1 MKNIISGI
9 YCAFWKEVDN
19 KFYIGQSIDI
29 DKRFKQYQS
38 LCNSKSQTK
47 LYRSLNKYGVENHIF
62 EVIEECDLELL
73 NERERFYQDLYDVLN
88 NGLNCKLTNTADKS
102 GKLSE
107 ETKINIS
114 KGNIGKKRTEEQKQ
128 NISNS
133 LKGRKIPEEVCLKMK
148 HNALNMS
155 EETKLKMSNS
165 RKGGKNPLSK
175 KVICTN
181 TLKIWDSITECSN
194 DLGIRMKLLSRYLN
208 NNHPNKTTIIYLTEY
223 EK

>member
-1 MKNIISGI
+1 MVGI
-9 YCAFWKEVDN
+9 YKITSPSG
-19 KFYIGQSIDI
+19 KIYIGQSVNIE
-29 DKRFKQYQS
+29 KRFLSY
-38 LCNSKSQTK
+38 SKLLRCKTQIK
-47 LYRSLNKYGVENHIF
+47 LFRSFLKYEVINHKF
-62 EVIEECDLELL
+62 EIIEECAIELL
-73 NERERFYQDLYDVLN
+73 NERERYYQDLYDVLN

-107 ETKINIS
+107 EVKINIS

-181 TLKIWDSITECSN
+181 TLKVWDSITECSN

>member
-1 MKNIISGI
+1 MVGI
-9 YCAFWKEVDN
+9 YKITSPSG
-19 KFYIGQSIDI
+19 KIYIGQSVNIE
-29 DKRFKQYQS
+29 KRFLSY
-38 LCNSKSQTK
+38 SKLLRCKTQIK
-47 LYRSLNKYGVENHIF
+47 LFRSFLKYEVINHKF
-62 EVIEECDLELL
+62 EIIEECDIELL
-73 NERERFYQDLYDVLN
+73 NERERYYQDLYDVLN

-107 ETKINIS
+107 EVKINIS

>member
-1 MKNIISGI
+1 MIGI
-9 YCAFWKEVDN
+9 YKITSPSGRI
-19 KFYIGQSIDI
+19 YIGQSIDI
-29 DKRFKQYQS
+29 ERRFKEYKTLKNCKFQ
-38 LCNSKSQTK
+38 KK
-47 LYRSLNKYGVENHIF
+47 IFRSFLKYGVINHIF
-62 EVIEECDLELL
+62 ETIEECELELL
-73 NERERFYQDLYDVLN
+73 NERERYYQDLYDVLN

-107 ETKINIS
+107 EVKINIS

-133 LKGRKIPEEVCLKMK
+133 LKGRKIPEEVRLKMK

>member
-1 MKNIISGI
+1 MVGI
-9 YCAFWKEVDN
+9 YKITSPSG
-19 KFYIGQSIDI
+19 KIYIGQSVNIE
-29 DKRFKQYQS
+29 KRFLSY
-38 LCNSKSQTK
+38 SKLLRCKTQIK
-47 LYRSLNKYGVENHIF
+47 LFRSFLKYEVINHKF
-62 EVIEECDLELL
+62 EIIEECDIELL
-73 NERERFYQDLYDVLN
+73 NERERYYQDLYDVLN

-107 ETKINIS
+107 EVKINIS
-114 KGNIGKKRTEEQKQ
+114 KGNIGKKRTEEHKQ

-133 LKGRKIPEEVCLKMK
+133 LKGRKIPEEVCLKKK

>member
-1 MKNIISGI
+1 
-9 YCAFWKEVDN
+9 
-19 KFYIGQSIDI
+19 
-29 DKRFKQYQS
+29 
-38 LCNSKSQTK
+38 
-47 LYRSLNKYGVENHIF
+47 
-62 EVIEECDLELL
+62 
-73 NERERFYQDLYDVLN
+73 
-88 NGLNCKLTNTADKS
+88 
-102 GKLSE
+102 
-107 ETKINIS
+107 
-114 KGNIGKKRTEEQKQ
+114 
-128 NISNS
+128 
-133 LKGRKIPEEVCLKMK
+133 MK

>member
-1 MKNIISGI
+1 MVGI
-9 YCAFWKEVDN
+9 YKITSPSS
-19 KFYIGQSIDI
+19 KIYIGQSINI
-29 DKRFKQYQS
+29 EKRFLSY
-38 LCNSKSQTK
+38 SKLLRCKTQIK
-47 LYRSLNKYGVENHIF
+47 LFRSFLKYGVSNHKF
-62 EVIEECDLELL
+62 EIIEECEIDKL
-73 NERERFYQDLYDVLN
+73 NERERYYQDLYNVLN

-107 ETKINIS
+107 EVKTNIS

-133 LKGRKIPEEVCLKMK
+133 LKGRKIPEEVRLKMK

-175 KVICTN
+175 KVICTK
-181 TLKIWDSITECSN
+181 TLKVWDSITECSN

>member
-1 MKNIISGI
+1 MVGI
-9 YCAFWKEVDN
+9 YKITSPSGRT
-19 KFYIGQSIDI
+19 YIGQSIDI
-29 DKRFKQYQS
+29 EKRFLSY
-38 LCNSKSQTK
+38 SKLLRCKTQIK
-47 LYRSLNKYGVENHIF
+47 LFRSFLKYEVINHKF
-62 EVIEECDLELL
+62 EIIEECDIELL
-73 NERERFYQDLYDVLN
+73 NERERYYQDLYDVLN

-107 ETKINIS
+107 EVKINIS

-165 RKGGKNPLSK
+165 RKGDKNPLSK

>member
-1 MKNIISGI
+1 MVGI
-9 YCAFWKEVDN
+9 YKITSPSG
-19 KFYIGQSIDI
+19 KIYIGQSVNIE
-29 DKRFKQYQS
+29 KRFLSY
-38 LCNSKSQTK
+38 SKLLRCKTQIK
-47 LYRSLNKYGVENHIF
+47 LFRSFLKYEVTNHKF
-62 EVIEECDLELL
+62 EVIEECEIDKL
-73 NERERFYQDLYDVLN
+73 NERERYYQDLYDVLN

-107 ETKINIS
+107 EVKTNIS

-133 LKGRKIPEEVCLKMK
+133 LKGRKIPEEVRLKMK

-175 KVICTN
+175 KVICTK
-181 TLKIWDSITECSN
+181 TLKVWDSITECSN

>member
-1 MKNIISGI
+1 MIGI
-9 YCAFWKEVDN
+9 YKITN
-19 KFYIGQSIDI
+19 PNGKIYIGQSVNIE
-29 DKRFKQYQS
+29 KRLKNYKNLNNCKKQY
-38 LCNSKSQTK
+38 L
-47 LYRSLNKYGVENHIF
+47 LYRSLAKYGYENHVF
-62 EVIEECDLELL
+62 EIIEECDIELL
-73 NERERFYQDLYDVLN
+73 NKHERYYQDLYDVLN
-88 NGLNCKLTNTADKS
+88 NGLNCKLTNTTDKS

-107 ETKINIS
+107 EVKINIS

-133 LKGRKIPEEVCLKMK
+133 LKGRKIPEEVRLKMK

-181 TLKIWDSITECSN
+181 TLKVWDSITECSN

>member
-1 MKNIISGI
+1 MVGI
-9 YCAFWKEVDN
+9 YKITSPSG
-19 KFYIGQSIDI
+19 KIYIGQSVNIE
-29 DKRFKQYQS
+29 KRFLSY
-38 LCNSKSQTK
+38 SKLLRCKTQIK
-47 LYRSLNKYGVENHIF
+47 LFRSFLKYEVINHKF
-62 EVIEECDLELL
+62 EIIEECDIELL
-73 NERERFYQDLYDVLN
+73 NERERYYQDLYDVLN

-107 ETKINIS
+107 EVKINIS

-181 TLKIWDSITECSN
+181 TLKVWDSITECSN